1 MVQVNYASPIFPHA
15 SGCFHLI
22 YFSGEPVGGELE
34 AASADAS
41 DTLASDFSFE

>member
-1 MVQVNYASPIFPHA
+1 MIRDQNKTFIWYT
-15 SGCFHLI
+15 
-22 YFSGEPVGGELE
+22 SGEPVGGELE